1 MTTPKPN
8 RGSVGPGTLDQE
20 LQEHKG
26 LLQNRI
32 ASKGPSDFQGN
43 QKAKVAAAK
52 GLLPHRDHKGPR
64 AAGAKGGSCCR
75 SHKGLLT
82 EGPRA
87 AGATGAPTTTRHQQ
101 ETSRGPGNQR
111 QQPRATTN
119 QVGPGPQD
127 PMPEDTAGQ
136 VPGLCTSRYVTCSV
150 ILRPGRS
157 SFQTRTV
164 QT

>member
-1 MTTPKPN
+1 MTTPKPT

-20 LQEHKG
+20 LQEHRG
-26 LLQNRI
+26 LHQNRI
-32 ASKGPSDFQGN
+32 TSKGPSDFQGN
-43 QKAKVAAAK
+43 QKAKVATAK
-52 GLLPHRDHKGPR
+52 GLLPHKDHRGP
-64 AAGAKGGSCCR
+64 GATGAPSCR

-101 ETSRGPGNQR
+101 ETSRGPGSQR

-127 PMPEDTAGQ
+127 PMPGDTAGQ

-150 ILRPGRS
+150 TLRPGRS
-157 SFQTRTV
+157 SFQTRTI